1 MQKTYLTNMKEF
13 LKDFTAE
20 NMWHEAKELA
30 NRWNGFPCYEQ
41 SNLPKHLKVST
52 NFHFFTS

>member
-1 MQKTYLTNMKEF
+1 MKEF

-20 NMWHEAKELA
+20 NNKWHEAKELA

-41 SNLPKHLKVST
+41 SNFPKQLSFSHLLESESVQANS
-52 NFHFFTS
+52 